1 MRVNFCINVRD
12 CLPISEVDQVIER
25 EKADQA
31 QNVVIEGVHRDDD
44 VVPLL
49 DQILAMN
56 LDTDAEPE
64 DDNAES
70 EGENAES
77 DSSTQSDLDEIL
89 N

>member
-1 MRVNFCINVRD
+1 M
-12 CLPISEVDQVIER
+12 
-25 EKADQA
+25 A
-31 QNVVIEGVHRDDD
+31 IEGVHRDDD

-49 DQILAMN
+49 DQIPAMN

-64 DDNAES
+64 DDNAEA